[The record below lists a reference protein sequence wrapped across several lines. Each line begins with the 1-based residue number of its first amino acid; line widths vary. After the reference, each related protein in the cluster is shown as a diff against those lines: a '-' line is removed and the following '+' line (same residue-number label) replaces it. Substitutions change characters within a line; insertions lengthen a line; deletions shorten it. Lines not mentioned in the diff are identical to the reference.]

1 MCLSRVTQLTFYSF
15 SNAKPRNMSYY
26 KETILKGIT
35 ELNERSGSSLQ
46 AIKKYVQSNLPKG
59 KEYKNGVFLLTIK
72 RAVESDTLVKVKGS
86 YKISAEAKKAA
97 AKKVA
102 PKKSAAPKKAAKK
115 SASKK
120 TTTAK
125 KKAPAKKSAPKKK
138 TTVKKKAPVKK
149 SAPKKKVVKKT
160 AKKAA
165 SKKK

>member
-72 RAVESDTLVKVKGS
+72 RAVESGTLVKVKGS
-86 YKISAEAKKAA
+86 WKISAEAKKQQLR
-97 AKKVA
+97 KWSHRKQQLLKRQQRN
-102 PKKSAAPKKAAKK
+102 PHQKRPRRRHLLRNLRLKRRPRSRKRLQLRNLHLKRK
-115 SASKK
+115 
-120 TTTAK
+120 
-125 KKAPAKKSAPKKK
+125 
-138 TTVKKKAPVKK
+138 
-149 SAPKKKVVKKT
+149 
-160 AKKAA
+160 
-165 SKKK
+165 

>member
-15 SNAKPRNMSYY
+15 SNDKPRNMSYY

-102 PKKSAAPKKAAKK
+102 APPKKAAKK

-120 TTTAK
+120 TT